1 MKNIYENNTPRT
13 LAECRF
19 DFTADPIDRYTPRHS
34 SNIAMWACAASVVAL
49 IVLALFGGLPS

>member
-19 DFTADPIDRYTPRHS
+19 DFTADPIDRYVPINS
-34 SNIAMWACAASVVAL
+34 SNVAMWACLASVIAL